1 MQIGNQ
7 KYPWVDSVTGFKIP
21 EYTNIV
27 MVYDANGNMTEVTYR
42 FGGTVVRTLKFEYDA
57 NNNMDYAYVF
67 F

>member
-1 MQIGNQ
+1 
-7 KYPWVDSVTGFKIP
+7 
-21 EYTNIV
+21 